1 MEFFRK
7 KNNIYLKVKV
17 ENNYHPIKNHLVHW
31 KIKIK
36 NLMSNKLEDLQ
47 FIYLN
52 KNLYS
57 AMRQSQDLNSYVVFL
72 KKINAHC

>member
-1 MEFFRK
+1 
-7 KNNIYLKVKV
+7 
-17 ENNYHPIKNHLVHW
+17 
-31 KIKIK
+31 
-36 NLMSNKLEDLQ
+36 MSNKLEDLQ

-72 KKINAHC
+72 KKIKAHC